1 MSQHFDGQDRRGTGR
16 PQFGDMTVGDYA
28 NGMPSIR
35 IGEMFKSLLRQM
47 VWVLPLVLMSCVVA
61 YFATKDIKRTYTG
74 EGSISVQVGDEYIY
88 DSVTGGQ
95 GGGNVM
101 MTPDS
106 ITLNE
111 TAIMKSPEVMQ
122 AVKAKIEANNL
133 QQYFAPEIYAKI
145 DEASASGDDAALR
158 KAELELQTFL
168 EKNYSVAPRPK
179 SSVIDLSF
187 KHVNG
192 DMAVRVTKYFMEAYK
207 KRRQAIFV
215 DGTADVI
222 GDRRKATEEQILINE
237 RALQAFLKRNNIAN
251 FESERTGA
259 ATRSE
264 NLRVEINT
272 LQAQMTET
280 EAALATVET
289 QLRNVPGEINIYQDD
304 RAGQRVA
311 QAELELKDLLARY
324 LPGSDPVQR
333 KQAEI
338 AQYRALQSASSG
350 AAIGGRRVGPNPV
363 YQQLLT
369 RRNLLQ
375 SSADSY
381 REKEFALQR
390 QLNAAD
396 NKVRQLQRLSPEYQ
410 SFLREQTTLDQRH
423 TAYTAKEQE
432 ALINQRQAGVE
443 SENVKVFSEP
453 ILPRKGRNMRAI
465 MALLIVLGAAFTLF
479 MIALLKVFLD
489 PKLYAS
495 RGNQRRRGEDHQRR
509 SDYNA
514 YAPPAAA
521 YAAPQPVYAP
531 QSYIPEAVPP
541 SPAPQAYEA
550 QAYAPPDP
558 YQPAQEDIPSYQP
571 VPYNAG
577 GNAAYDMNAAPSGM
591 QILGTVPASELD

>member
-1 MSQHFDGQDRRGTGR
+1 MTPNGQHFDGQDRRGTGR
-16 PQFGDMTVGDYA
+16 PQFGDMTVSDYA

-35 IGEMFKSLLRQM
+35 LGEMFKSLLRQL
-47 VWVLPLVLMSCVVA
+47 VWVIPLALLSVVAA
-61 YFATKDIKRTYTG
+61 YFATKNIKRTYTG

-88 DSVTGGQ
+88 DSVTGGS

-122 AVKAKIEANNL
+122 AVRTKIEENNL

-145 DEASASGDDAALR
+145 TSAKATGDEAALR
-158 KAELELQTFL
+158 KAELELQMFL
-168 EKNYSVAPRPK
+168 EKNYAVSPRPK

-187 KHVNG
+187 THVNG
-192 DMAVRVTKYFMEAYK
+192 DMAVRVTKYFMTAYQ

-222 GDRRKATEEQILINE
+222 GERRKATGEQIKVNE
-237 RALQAFLKRNNIAN
+237 ENLQAFLKRNNIAS
-251 FESERTGA
+251 FESERAGA
-259 ATRSE
+259 SARSE

-272 LQAQMTET
+272 LQAQMIET
-280 EAALATVET
+280 EAALASVEN
-289 QLRNVPGEINIYQDD
+289 QLRAEPREINIYQDD

-324 LPGSDPVQR
+324 LPGSDPVLR

-338 AQYRALQSASSG
+338 AQYKALQSSSSG

-363 YQQLLT
+363 YQGLLT

-375 SSADSY
+375 STADSY

-396 NKVRQLQRLSPEYQ
+396 AKVRRLQRLSPEYQ
-410 SFLREQTTLDQRH
+410 AFLREQSTLDQRH

-465 MALLIVLGAAFTLF
+465 MALLIVLGSWFTLF
-479 MIALLKVFLD
+479 MVALLRVFLD

-495 RGNQRRRGEDHQRR
+495 RGNQRRRGSDQRSRGSDDR
-509 SDYNA
+509 SYSSPPA
-514 YAPPAAA
+514 YAPAPA
-521 YAAPQPVYAP
+521 YHPE
-531 QSYIPEAVPP
+531 SYIPEAVPA
-541 SPAPQAYEA
+541 SPAPQAYASPEA
-550 QAYAPPDP
+550 YNPPTQAETAH
-558 YQPAQEDIPSYQP
+558 YQP
-571 VPYNAG
+571 VPYQTQ
-577 GNAAYDMNAAPSGM
+577 GNAAYDMHAAPAVG
-591 QILGTVPASELD
+591 IPVLGTVPATEQD